1 MTIANPQ
8 IPKESFLELMML
20 INSLPTLI
28 TKNKLGAIVELW
40 NLCQNKDQRELI
52 HDLLMNFFIL
62 DAEKELMACH
72 KIADYINRLG
82 LDYRKTLV
90 IAAANADEIDGSS
103 AGLQKLKDKL
113 IDAENWHSRLI
124 SNIPAGARKVQ
135 DNFTIIF
142 FDDFIGSGSK
152 LIKKKK
158 WFEKIV
164 KQECP
169 LVDLD
174 TLSYYIVSFAGMF
187 SGLEYIHEEGK
198 IIPFSAFIL
207 FKGISD
213 AQKYK
218 ACVPDKIALM
228 KEIES
233 KLAANNKQKKLDDF
247 SLGYNSSETLYFA
260 VNENCPNNVFPV
272 FWWPKAKD
280 GVIRE
285 TLLRRVG

>member
-8 IPKESFLELMML
+8 IPKDAFLEIMQL
-20 INSLPTLI
+20 INALPTFI
-28 TKNKLGAIVELW
+28 TSNKLGALVELW
-40 NLCQNKDQRELI
+40 NLCESKAQRELI
-52 HDLLMNFFIL
+52 NDLLMNFFIL
-62 DAEKELMACH
+62 DAEKELIACN
-72 KIADYINRLG
+72 KISEYINNLG
-82 LDYRKTLV
+82 LDHRNTLV
-90 IAAANADEIDGSS
+90 IAAANADEIDGSG

-124 SNIPAGARKVQ
+124 SNIPAGARKIKN
-135 DNFTIIF
+135 DFTVIF
-142 FDDFIGSGSK
+142 FDDFIGSGRK
-152 LIKKKK
+152 IIKKKK

-164 KQECP
+164 AQECP
-169 LVDLD
+169 LVDLN

-187 SGLEYIHEEGK
+187 SGLDHIHEEGK
-198 IIPFSAFIL
+198 ITPFSAFIL

-213 AQKYK
+213 AEKYK
-218 ACVPDKIALM
+218 SCVPDKLALM

-233 KLAANNKQKKLDDF
+233 KLAAKNKQKKLDDF
-247 SLGYNSSETLYFA
+247 SMGYNSSETLYFS

-280 GVIRE
+280 GAIRE